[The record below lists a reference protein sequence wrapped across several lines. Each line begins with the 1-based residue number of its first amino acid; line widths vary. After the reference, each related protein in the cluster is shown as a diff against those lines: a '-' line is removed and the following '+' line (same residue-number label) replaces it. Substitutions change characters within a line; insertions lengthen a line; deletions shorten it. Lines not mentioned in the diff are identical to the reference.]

1 MKLNFVELN
10 PCMNKTVFILDDVP
24 VEKYAEISEK
34 IISYENLFAE
44 QVGFLKPPFDKNNDA
59 HLHMM
64 GGEFCGNATRSLAA
78 YTTFNNQRFFENG
91 ADACK
96 LNIEVFGQDQ
106 ALECNVT
113 KTSLDNTFYTDIQM
127 PLPIGK
133 MQIIDEIGSI
143 KNIKKIDFNGI
154 THFSVDDKNFNN
166 IEERE
171 VFFGEVK
178 NFMEENQSS
187 YMAFGIMFYDYE
199 KSFMTP
205 LVYVKGTDSLF
216 WEKSCASGT
225 SAFASMMTFEKNKSL
240 NIDIAQPGG
249 SINVNTTFENGKIT
263 KIILGSE
270 VSVIAKGQL
279 YVNII

>member
-166 IEERE
+166 IEETE

>member
-64 GGEFCGNATRSLAA
+64 SGEFCGNATRSLAA
-78 YTTFNNQRFFENG
+78 YTAFNNQRYFENG

-96 LNIEVFGQDQ
+96 LNIEVFGQAQ

-133 MQIIDEIGSI
+133 MQIIDEIASI

-154 THFSVDDKNFNN
+154 THFSVDNKNFNN
-166 IEERE
+166 IEESE
-171 VFFGEVK
+171 AFFGEVK
-178 NFMEENQSS
+178 NFMQENQSS

>member
-91 ADACK
+91 ADACE

-166 IEERE
+166 IEETE

>member
-24 VEKYAEISEK
+24 VEKYAKISEK

-64 GGEFCGNATRSLAA
+64 GGEFCGNATRCLAA
-78 YTTFNNQRFFENG
+78 YTAFNNQRYFENG

-133 MQIIDEIGSI
+133 MHIIDEIGSI

-171 VFFGEVK
+171 AFFGEVK

-199 KSFMTP
+199 KSFMAP

>member
-64 GGEFCGNATRSLAA
+64 GGEFCANATISLAA
-78 YTTFNNQRFFENG
+78 YTAFNNQRCFENG